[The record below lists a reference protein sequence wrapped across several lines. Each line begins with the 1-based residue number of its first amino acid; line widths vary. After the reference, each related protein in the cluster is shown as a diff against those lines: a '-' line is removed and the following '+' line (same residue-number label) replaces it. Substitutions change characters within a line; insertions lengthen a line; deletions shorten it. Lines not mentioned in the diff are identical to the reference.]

1 MHLRIHHSHERPLTS
16 EEAHALTQF
25 LHEHLDTYGDAPE
38 HIRSCIDYAS
48 GIDRPGGLIITATN
62 DEGETVGAAVVC
74 KTGMHGYIPDN
85 ILVYL
90 AVRADQRGKG
100 LGRRLITEI
109 LEQTEGDIALH
120 VEADNPARR
129 LYEREGFTTPY
140 LEMRWKRSW
149 PS

>member
-1 MHLRIHHSHERPLTS
+1 M
-16 EEAHALTQF
+16 
-25 LHEHLDTYGDAPE
+25 
-38 HIRSCIDYAS
+38 
-48 GIDRPGGLIITATN
+48 
-62 DEGETVGAAVVC
+62 
-74 KTGMHGYIPDN
+74 PDN